1 MITSSICRYLDSNFL
16 HYNYKSNQ
24 EICKIDWLSCC
35 LLRDILSIE
44 IHWEVGKIT
53 IELSNYVLCSRGLPG
68 PKYNVE
74 KVIGDLRIS
83 GILTEVVYKSRPD
96 LIG

>member
-1 MITSSICRYLDSNFL
+1 MSYFGSNFL
-16 HYNYKSNQ
+16 HCNYKSNQ
-24 EICKIDWLSCC
+24 EIWIINWLSCC
-35 LLRDILSIE
+35 LLRDILSKE
-44 IHWEVGKIT
+44 IHREVGKIT
-53 IELSNYVLCSRGLPG
+53 FELSIYVLCTRGLPG

-74 KVIGDLRIS
+74 KVRGDLRIS